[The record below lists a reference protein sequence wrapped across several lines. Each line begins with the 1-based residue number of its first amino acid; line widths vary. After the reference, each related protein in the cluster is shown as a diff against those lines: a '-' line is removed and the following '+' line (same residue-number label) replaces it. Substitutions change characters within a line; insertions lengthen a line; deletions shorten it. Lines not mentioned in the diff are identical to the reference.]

1 MACYL
6 FGSLSIFVLGHQII
20 IDDHHGDSDDEHG
33 DSDNHDGDED
43 NDYGDDDDVDD
54 HGDDH
59 GDVIAS
65 SSIERH
71 KASCLSLVSPMLNLS
86 HGLDLSQP
94 APCIFRILLSVLV
107 VTVVVMVVTVVVMAM
122 MVVVMVLVAINLSSN
137 LPSFRLNS
145 YIQYGLFKS
154 SLILAA
160 DFS

>member
-20 IDDHHGDSDDEHG
+20 IDDHHG

-59 GDVIAS
+59 GDVIDS

-94 APCIFRILLSVLV
+94 APCIFKICLSVLV
-107 VTVVVMVVTVVVMAM
+107 LINLV
-122 MVVVMVLVAINLSSN
+122 VLVAVNLSRAACH
-137 LPSFRLNS
+137 F
-145 YIQYGLFKS
+145 
-154 SLILAA
+154 SLSAQ
-160 DFS
+160 

>member
-1 MACYL
+1 
-6 FGSLSIFVLGHQII
+6 
-20 IDDHHGDSDDEHG
+20 
-33 DSDNHDGDED
+33 
-43 NDYGDDDDVDD
+43 
-54 HGDDH
+54 
-59 GDVIAS
+59 
-65 SSIERH
+65 
-71 KASCLSLVSPMLNLS
+71 MLNLS

-107 VTVVVMVVTVVVMAM
+107 VTVVVMVVTVTVVVMAM

>member
-1 MACYL
+1 MNSSAPAPLL
-6 FGSLSIFVLGHQII
+6 FNEN
-20 IDDHHGDSDDEHG
+20 SDD
-33 DSDNHDGDED
+33 DED
-43 NDYGDDDDVDD
+43 DDGDDDDD

-107 VTVVVMVVTVVVMAM
+107 VTVVVMAM